1 MNRHVLY
8 SLIGTVAGSMGLP
21 VTAADHSAQKRM
33 NVLLVMCDDLR
44 PELGCYGVE
53 AIHTPHID
61 RFASQSLV
69 FEYAYC
75 NIPVSGASRAS
86 LFTGMYPKFP
96 HRFVNYTSR
105 IGHDA
110 PDAIV
115 LSQWFTS
122 HGYHTISNGKVIH
135 HVEDKAETW
144 SEVPWR
150 LHPKGYDVYWAE
162 YNKWELW
169 LNSESGRHINPKTM
183 RGPFAEIADV
193 PDTAYDDGHVMQK
206 TIADLRRLKSLN
218 TPFFLACGFWKPHL
232 PFCAPKKYWDLY
244 DRDRIPMAHNRYRS
258 KGLPSAVKNSNE
270 INVYARVAAPTD
282 EAFLREVKHGYYAC
296 VSYVDALFGR
306 VMDELTALGLAD
318 NTIVI
323 LLGDHGWNLGEH
335 GFVGKHNLM
344 DNSTRIPL
352 IVHVPGMEQGK
363 TASMVELVDL
373 YPTLCDL
380 CHLPKPSAQLEGKSF
395 LPVLRN
401 KSTEIKQH
409 VFVQWEGG
417 DNLVDSRYS
426 YAEWPKS
433 GQQMLFDHQID
444 ASENRNVVRDTQYL
458 KVADEAAKKIR
469 QQKKKY
475 RLEAE

>member
-1 MNRHVLY
+1 MNKR
-8 SLIGTVAGSMGLP
+8 LIFTFVGAVVSSGCKCVM
-21 VTAADHSAQKRM
+21 AANQDGQKRM

-53 AIHTPHID
+53 AIRTPNID
-61 RFASQSLV
+61 RFAAQSLV
-69 FEYAYC
+69 FDNAYC

-105 IGHDA
+105 ISHDA
-110 PDAIV
+110 PNAIA

-135 HVEDKAETW
+135 HVEDKADTW
-144 SEVPWR
+144 SEAPWR

-169 LNSESGRHINPKTM
+169 LNSESGKHMNPKTM
-183 RGPFAEIADV
+183 RGPFSEMADV
-193 PDTAYDDGHVMQK
+193 PDTAYDDGHVMLK
-206 TIADLRRLKSLN
+206 TISDLRRLKSRN
-218 TPFFLACGFWKPHL
+218 EPFFLACGFWKPHL

-244 DRDRIPMAHNRYRS
+244 DRASIPMASNRYRP
-258 KGLPSAVKNSNE
+258 KDLPDEVKNSNE
-270 INVYARVAAPTD
+270 INAYARVSTPTD

-306 VMDELTALGLAD
+306 VMEELNTLGLAD
-318 NTIVI
+318 NTIVV

-344 DNSTRIPL
+344 DCATRIPL

-363 TASMVELVDL
+363 SASMVELVDL

-380 CHLPKPSAQLEGKSF
+380 CHLPKPVAQLEGISF
-395 LPVLRN
+395 LPVLKDKKTDTKRN
-401 KSTEIKQH
+401 

-417 DNLVDSRYS
+417 DNFIDGRYS

-433 GQQMLFDHQID
+433 GHRMLFDHQED
-444 ASENRNVVRDTQYL
+444 AAENKNVVGEIKYS
-458 KVADEAAKKIR
+458 KVVNRAAKTIR
-469 QQKKKY
+469 KQKNKY
-475 RLEAE
+475 RLNAK